1 MEIKNKNILVLSPHT
16 DDETLGCGGFI
27 NKLSKHNNIN
37 FVCFSYCDNNS
48 LKEEYFN
55 AVTSLCG
62 DNITSLKML
71 EFKVRYF
78 DRQEVL
84 DELLKI
90 KKQINPDIVICPSK
104 YDIHQD
110 HLVVYNESV
119 RAFKD
124 KTILG
129 YCHNWNIIGISDLR
143 LFIKLDET
151 NIISKHNA
159 MDKYLTQSERKYFK
173 DRLWVGNEE
182 KLEIITWKIGY

>member
-62 DNITSLKML
+62 DSITSLKML
-71 EFKVRYF
+71 EHKVRCF

-84 DELLKI
+84 DDLIKI
-90 KKQINPDIVICPSK
+90 KKEIEPDIIICPSI
-104 YDIHQD
+104 YDVHQD
-110 HLVVYNESV
+110 HLVIYNESV

-129 YCHNWNIIGISDLR
+129 YCHHWNIVGISDLR
-143 LFIKLDET
+143 LTVKLNESNIK
-151 NIISKHNA
+151 SKNMA
-159 MDKYLTQSERKYFK
+159 MDKYQTQLKRKYFK
-173 DRLWVGNEE
+173 DRSWISNEE
-182 KLEIITWKIGY
+182 KFEVILWKY